1 MVNAIQEKTGGPVSP
16 VKWHGYTEL
25 MESSIVSSIG
35 VIQSREVKPSISRS
49 ETTVDGVREVR
60 QVHSS
65 DEVTVMVMDAKGP
78 DFCCASFEEQGGPSL
93 RKRSSTWA

>member
-1 MVNAIQEKTGGPVSP
+1 
-16 VKWHGYTEL
+16 
-25 MESSIVSSIG
+25 MESSILSSIG
-35 VIQSREVKPSISRS
+35 VNQSLEVKPSISRS
-49 ETTVDGVREVR
+49 ETTVNGVGEVR

-65 DEVTVMVMDAKGP
+65 YEVTVMVMDAKGP

>member
-1 MVNAIQEKTGGPVSP
+1 M
-16 VKWHGYTEL
+16 
-25 MESSIVSSIG
+25 SSIG
-35 VIQSREVKPSISRS
+35 MIQSREVKPSISRS

-78 DFCCASFEEQGGPSL
+78 DFCCASFEGQGSSSL
-93 RKRSSTWA
+93 PKRSSKWA